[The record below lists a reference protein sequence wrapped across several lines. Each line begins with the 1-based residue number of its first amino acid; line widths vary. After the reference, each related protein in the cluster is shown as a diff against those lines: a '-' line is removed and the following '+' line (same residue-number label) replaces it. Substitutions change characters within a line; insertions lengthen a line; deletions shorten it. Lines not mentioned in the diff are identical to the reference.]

1 MKRTLTALL
10 LGVTAALCVPA
21 IVSTPVSA
29 APAASTTPLKL
40 MPLGDSITWGV
51 GSSTGNGYR
60 AALHDELTADGHPLD
75 FVGSLRGGSMSD
87 PDNEGHSGYRIDQI
101 AALADAALARYQP
114 DVVTL
119 EIGTND
125 LNGNYQ
131 VSTATTRLR
140 SLVDQITHDVPNAT
154 VLVASLV
161 VSTSGTEERYRTA
174 YNQAIPGLVQ
184 SEQAAG
190 KHVGYVDMGAVTTSD
205 LYDTLHPNDTGYRKM
220 ADAFHKGV
228 QTADSAG
235 WLGGGTTGGTTTGGT
250 TTGGTTTGGTTTGG
264 TTSGTTTGGTTSGC
278 TATYTTTNSWSGGFQ
293 GEVKVTA
300 GSTAVNGWTVRWTLG
315 SGQTITQVWNGT
327 LTTSGSTATVKNAT
341 YNGSLAPA
349 ASTTFGF
356 LANGTPNTPTP
367 TCTNA

>member
-1 MKRTLTALL
+1 MRRPLTTLL
-10 LGVTAALCVPA
+10 LALAAALCVPGA
-21 IVSTPVSA
+21 VATTASAAPA
-29 APAASTTPLKL
+29 APAASTTALRL

-60 AALHDELTADGHPLD
+60 AALHDELAADGHPLD
-75 FVGSLRGGSMSD
+75 FVGSLRGGAMSD
-87 PDNEGHSGYRIDQI
+87 ADNEGHSGYRIDQV
-101 AALADAALARYQP
+101 AALTDAALARYQP
-114 DVVTL
+114 NVVTL

-140 SLVDQITHDVPNAT
+140 SLVDQITRDVPNAT

-161 VSTSGTEERYRTA
+161 VSTSGTEEQYRAA
-174 YNQAIPGLVQ
+174 YNQAIPGIVQ

-190 KHVGYVDMGAVTTSD
+190 KHVGYVDMSAVTTADLSD
-205 LYDTLHPNDTGYRKM
+205 SLHPNDNGYRKM

-228 QTADSAG
+228 QAADSAG
-235 WLGGGTTGGTTTGGT
+235 WLGGGNTGGD
-250 TTGGTTTGGTTTGG
+250 
-264 TTSGTTTGGTTSGC
+264 SGAC

-300 GSTAVNGWTVRWTLG
+300 GSTAVNGWTVHWTLAN
-315 SGQTITQVWNGT
+315 GQTITQVWNGT
-327 LTTSGSTATVKNAT
+327 LTTSGSSVTVKNAS
-341 YNGSLAPA
+341 YNGSLAPS

-356 LANGTPNTPTP
+356 LANGTPTTPTL
-367 TCTNA
+367 TCTSP